1 MRRNR
6 LFADGRGAAAVEMA
20 LITPLLL
27 IILCGTI
34 ELGNYFMNEHTLIHG
49 VRDGAR
55 WAARQN
61 FAQFAGCNS
70 TAISVPTT
78 PLISIT
84 AGPPPVNVTLS
95 EATKLM
101 VRKGSLDAS
110 ANDLLPNWTNGSTTF
125 TVTMTCVTTAGGVI
139 MNGIYS
145 GNSVGTPGL
154 APAVLVTARLPYRPL
169 LASFG
174 WRGTGYFLNASQEA
188 AVAGI

>member
-6 LFADGRGAAAVEMA
+6 LFADGRGAAAAEMA

-27 IILCGTI
+27 IILCGSI
-34 ELGNYFMNEHTLIHG
+34 ELGNYFMNEHTLVAG

-55 WAARQN
+55 YAARQN
-61 FAQFAGCNS
+61 FSQYNGCGGS
-70 TAISVPTT
+70 ATAVPPTVSNNT
-78 PLISIT
+78 KLVVRTGSLNGT
-84 AGPPPVNVTLS
+84 AG
-95 EATKLM
+95 
-101 VRKGSLDAS
+101 
-110 ANDLLPNWTNGSTTF
+110 DLLPNWADGSTTF
-125 TVTMTCVTTAGGVI
+125 TVTMTCVTTAGGVT
-139 MNGIYS
+139 MSGIYS
-145 GNSVGTPGL
+145 GNSVGTAGA